1 MPARQLDL
9 ATAEEECGDNA
20 MGRVL
25 RAFAQ
30 LAPAEPL
37 EVLTDVA
44 EQAHA
49 VRTWARRSGI
59 EVLADGRQAGR
70 HRLVVSRPPA

>member
-1 MPARQLDL
+1 MSPPRVDL
-9 ATAEEECGDNA
+9 ASAEEECGDNA

-25 RAFAQ
+25 RAYEQ
-30 LAPAEPL
+30 LAPGDQL

-44 EQAHA
+44 EQAFA

-59 EVLADGRQAGR
+59 EVLDDSRASGRF
-70 HRLVVSRPPA
+70 RLMVSRPAG